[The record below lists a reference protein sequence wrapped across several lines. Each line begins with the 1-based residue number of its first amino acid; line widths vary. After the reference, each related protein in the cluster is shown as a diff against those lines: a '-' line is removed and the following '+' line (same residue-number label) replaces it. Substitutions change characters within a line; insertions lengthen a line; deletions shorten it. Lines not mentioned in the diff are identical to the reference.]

1 MNTVSILIT
10 LIIAGIASI
19 GMAILGKYR
28 PDIVW
33 KNRMNGTIQTPERQK
48 FGFIVLLISGI
59 MILMAAGAISV
70 PQWQSHIDAIVISIV
85 MGMTIVLLFPMWK
98 YVLSRIKGFRT
109 FSLVLCII
117 ASVAMI
123 VFCIYYWHITLA

>member
-1 MNTVSILIT
+1 MNTVSILII

-19 GMAILGKYR
+19 GMAILGKFR

-33 KNRMNGTIQTPERQK
+33 KNRMNGTNQTPERQK
-48 FGFIVLLISGI
+48 FGFVVLLLSGI

-85 MGMTIVLLFPMWK
+85 MVMTIVMLFPMWK
-98 YVLSRIKGFRT
+98 YVLSRIEGFRT
-109 FSLVLCII
+109 ISLVLCII